1 MFGLREE
8 GCGSIVDQH
17 IDRRLAPDLI
27 HHGIDRAAVA
37 YIALC
42 HRNLAAETAA
52 HLRGGCLQ
60 QFEPATADDQ
70 FRAELDE
77 AASHR
82 GAKPGAAAGDQNTL
96 SRQQAFFKHRLI
108 PPPCIVARL
117 QIRQEAFSLP
127 LCVRK
132 SGVSMKAI
140 LCSQYCQPDDLVL
153 AEVPDPVAGPGEAVI
168 AIKSAALNFFDIL
181 MIQGKYQIK
190 PPFPFSPAAEVAGV
204 IESVGPGVTDLKV
217 GDRVAASCG
226 HNGAREK
233 IALPAN
239 SIVKIPDNLD
249 FDRAAGIFII
259 YGTALHALEDRA
271 SLKPGETMAVLG
283 AAGGTGLAAC
293 ELGKLMGLKVIACA
307 SSDEKLEFAK
317 QHGAELGLNYA
328 SEDLKD
334 GLRRLTGGKGA
345 DIIFDPVGGAYA
357 EAALRSIAWEGR
369 FLVIGFAAGD
379 IPKMPLNLALLKGC
393 DIRGVFWGAWTR
405 LNAEKN
411 HANLEKLVKWTAEGK
426 ISSHVDRTFPLA
438 QTADALKVLAGRK
451 AMGKVILH
459 P

>member
-1 MFGLREE
+1 
-8 GCGSIVDQH
+8 
-17 IDRRLAPDLI
+17 
-27 HHGIDRAAVA
+27 
-37 YIALC
+37 
-42 HRNLAAETAA
+42 
-52 HLRGGCLQ
+52 
-60 QFEPATADDQ
+60 
-70 FRAELDE
+70 
-77 AASHR
+77 
-82 GAKPGAAAGDQNTL
+82 
-96 SRQQAFFKHRLI
+96 
-108 PPPCIVARL
+108 
-117 QIRQEAFSLP
+117 
-127 LCVRK
+127 
-132 SGVSMKAI
+132 MKAI

-153 AEVPDPVAGPGEAVI
+153 ADVPDPVAGPGEAVI

-204 IESVGPGVTDLKV
+204 IESVGAGVTDLKV

-307 SSDEKLEFAK
+307 SSEEKLEFAK
-317 QHGAELGLNYA
+317 AHGAELTLNYTK
-328 SEDLKD
+328 EDLKE
-334 GLRRLTGGKGA
+334 GLRRLTGGKGV
-345 DIIFDPVGGAYA
+345 DIIFDPVGGTYA

-369 FLVIGFAAGD
+369 FLVIGFRRRRHSENAAQS
-379 IPKMPLNLALLKGC
+379 
-393 DIRGVFWGAWTR
+393 GA
-405 LNAEKN
+405 
-411 HANLEKLVKWTAEGK
+411 AEGLRYPRRVLGRMDQAQSGEEPRQSGK
-426 ISSHVDRTFPLA
+426 AREVDRGRQDLIACRPHVPAGANRRGTKSARGPQGDGQGDLA
-438 QTADALKVLAGRK
+438 SVRTLTASLSVPSRLSRRHDTRCL
-451 AMGKVILH
+451 
-459 P
+459 